1 MKITKKISLP
11 VDNCNLSVISRHH
24 MLKVSTKNIYS
35 IVINLFK
42 VINKNIIRA

>member
-11 VDNCNLSVISRHH
+11 VDNCNLSVISRHD
-24 MLKVSTKNIYS
+24 MLKASTKNIYS
-35 IVINLFK
+35 IVINFFK